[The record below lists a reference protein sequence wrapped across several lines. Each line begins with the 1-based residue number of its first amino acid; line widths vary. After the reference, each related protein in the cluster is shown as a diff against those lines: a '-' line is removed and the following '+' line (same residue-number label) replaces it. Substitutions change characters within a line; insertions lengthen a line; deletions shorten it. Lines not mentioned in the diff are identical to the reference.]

1 MPPPTAS
8 QPSQASSIRSKGPPP
23 SSQTAPKHPVQLS
36 PEHHAIMLRHKLSPP
51 TIHALTRLPRAPSPE
66 EILRCASSATEFRS
80 FTFHPLEKGS
90 FSRINNDPSTRWPV
104 RETLTQPWHKVY
116 LVAQCEAAGRDYG
129 DRLPLAAR
137 QDLLATK
144 PRIVKTRGHVLRAC
158 ADIMGAAARKD
169 AAGLRRALE
178 RWRAV
183 AAGSW
188 EGVPTE
194 LLQIPDIG
202 PKKVEV
208 LVGHG
213 TRTVRQLAKLE
224 FFHIE
229 RLLSRNPPFGQKIV
243 RTLGHFPRLV
253 LDLDIPKRDHKQG
266 LIVRAVLGCSN
277 AEVPTWKGSVPWVN
291 LAAETADGKLVFFW
305 RGRAGGLLS
314 AKELVFPVQEALPGQ
329 TIFVWASCEEIAGTV
344 VTAEKPVEI

>member
-8 QPSQASSIRSKGPPP
+8 QPSQAKGPAS
-23 SSQTAPKHPVQLS
+23 SSQPAPKHPVQLS
-36 PEHHAIMLRHKLSPP
+36 PEHHTIMLRHKLSPP
-51 TIHALTRLPRAPSPE
+51 TIHALTRLPRAPPPE

-80 FTFHPLEKGS
+80 FTFHPQEKGA

-104 RETLTQPWHKVY
+104 RETLAQPWQKVY

-144 PRIVKTRGHVLRAC
+144 PRIVKTLGHVLRAC
-158 ADIMGAAARKD
+158 ADIMGAATRKD
-169 AAGLRRALE
+169 AAGLRRTLE
-178 RWRAV
+178 LWRAV

-188 EGVPTE
+188 EGMPTE
-194 LLQIPDIG
+194 LLQVPDIG

-208 LVGHG
+208 LVEHG
-213 TRTVRQLAKLE
+213 IRTVRQLAKLE

-243 RTLGHFPRLV
+243 RILGHFPRLV
-253 LDLDIPKRDHKQG
+253 LHLDIPKRDHERG
-266 LIVRAVLGCSN
+266 LIVRVVLGCSN
-277 AEVPTWKGSVPWVN
+277 AELPTWKGSVPMVN
-291 LAAETADGKLVFFW
+291 LAAETTDGKLVFFW
-305 RGRAGGLLS
+305 RGRAGGLMS

-344 VTAEKPVEI
+344 VTAEKAIEI